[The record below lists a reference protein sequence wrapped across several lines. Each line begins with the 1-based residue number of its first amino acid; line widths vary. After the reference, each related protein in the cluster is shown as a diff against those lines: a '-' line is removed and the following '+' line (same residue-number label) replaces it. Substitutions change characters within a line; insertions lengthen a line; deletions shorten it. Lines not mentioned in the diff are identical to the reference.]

1 MADLRRSLIGGTAG
15 NFERINMNGK
25 QSKRLRKVVRRELR
39 NDWRAL
45 FNAACE
51 QPARDRMKLAWR
63 MVRGRKY

>member
-1 MADLRRSLIGGTAG
+1 
-15 NFERINMNGK
+15 MNGK